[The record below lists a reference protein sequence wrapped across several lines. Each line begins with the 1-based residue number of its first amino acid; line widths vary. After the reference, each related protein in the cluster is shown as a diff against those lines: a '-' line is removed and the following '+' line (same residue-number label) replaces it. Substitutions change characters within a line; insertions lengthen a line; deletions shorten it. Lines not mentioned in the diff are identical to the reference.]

1 MTTENQIDL
10 SYQPL
15 KDGNQLNE
23 KVASTSSKKNQDD
36 IASNFFNDEQ
46 NYTDPLRSK
55 KRESSKSFDEC
66 SRPENE
72 DVFEENF
79 VTESTRALRAS
90 HDTLNVELSDD
101 NESDLSDDDS
111 DDISDNLE
119 TICSCRMDSD
129 ISSQPWDKEYV
140 WEREIKL
147 QQRTIHPNE
156 KTCRVIFQKNCR
168 KLSKFSL
175 TSAHQS
181 ALEISK
187 WLVR

>member
-1 MTTENQIDL
+1 MTAENKIDL
-10 SYQPL
+10 SYQSL
-15 KDGNQLNE
+15 KDGDELNE
-23 KVASTSSKKNQDD
+23 KVASATSRKNQDD
-36 IASNFFNDEQ
+36 ITSNSFYDEQ
-46 NYTDPLRSK
+46 KYTDPLRSK
-55 KRESSKSFDEC
+55 RRETSKSFDEF
-66 SRPENE
+66 SRPESE
-72 DVFEENF
+72 DVFEESF
-79 VTESTRALRAS
+79 VTESTLALRAS

-111 DDISDNLE
+111 DDISDNPE

-156 KTCRVIFQKNCR
+156 NTCRVIFQKNCR

-175 TSAHQS
+175 TSSHQN

-187 WLVR
+187 